1 MSRTDRIYRQA
12 CRIGLR
18 PAADETCYC
27 RDHGRPN
34 DPPTRELRHA
44 PTEPSSSIAVPGSP
58 ARAQPP
64 LPDVERLFLTHF
76 HRDSAPLPRAGTA
89 GGGGSHPLRRA
100 PLPGGVRSR
109 ADLLRN
115 LPATPSPASSFG
127 STGSTS
133 TPSSQEPDRLTR
145 ESIPRR
151 WSMLPAGRG
160 VGCGSAQ
167 MAQ

>member
-1 MSRTDRIYRQA
+1 MPAMSRTDRIYRQA

-89 GGGGSHPLRRA
+89 GG
-100 PLPGGVRSR
+100 
-109 ADLLRN
+109 
-115 LPATPSPASSFG
+115 
-127 STGSTS
+127 
-133 TPSSQEPDRLTR
+133 
-145 ESIPRR
+145 
-151 WSMLPAGRG
+151 RG
-160 VGCGSAQ
+160 
-167 MAQ
+167 